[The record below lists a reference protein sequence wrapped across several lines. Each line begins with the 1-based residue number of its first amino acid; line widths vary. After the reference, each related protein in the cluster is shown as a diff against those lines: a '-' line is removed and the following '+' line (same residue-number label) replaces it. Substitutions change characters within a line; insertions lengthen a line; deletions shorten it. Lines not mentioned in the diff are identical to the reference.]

1 MRAHCF
7 FFFEMRLLK
16 YIEINGIIYKMFFK
30 GSCTDVDR
38 GAVRSPMIVPDLIV
52 HFLDIFCYKILYM
65 INREM
70 DSC

>member
-1 MRAHCF
+1 
-7 FFFEMRLLK
+7 
-16 YIEINGIIYKMFFK
+16 MFFK

-38 GAVRSPMIVPDLIV
+38 GAVRSPMIVPDLII

-70 DSC
+70 DSYWLNSV